1 MQFLFVETWTQE
13 LEDQTNK
20 KMSGM
25 EFSETLELCA
35 ITSLKS
41 CNTFAEPVNAIKT
54 KTASLTQLPN
64 VEHPIKWSF
73 FTRNQL
79 HRQNHKKIQKEIREF
94 LWNMEN
100 DWWEK
105 TANWNGAVISMR
117 KFPCIL

>member
-35 ITSLKS
+35 IRSLKS

-64 VEHPIKWSF
+64 VEHTIKWSF
-73 FTRNQL
+73 FVRNEKS
-79 HRQNHKKIQKEIREF
+79 NGHKNPNIK
-94 LWNMEN
+94 
-100 DWWEK
+100 
-105 TANWNGAVISMR
+105 S
-117 KFPCIL
+117 